1 MAKKQQGKPEYVTAI
16 SNRKARFEFE
26 ILDTIEAGIEL
37 LGSEVK
43 SVRLGKASL
52 SESYAMIHHGQ
63 VWLENMQITPYEH
76 NTLDKLEPKRSRRLL
91 LHKAEIMRL
100 QSKINEKGL
109 TLIPLKAYFNKRGV
123 LKVELGIARGKKL
136 YDKRETIKNRDA
148 ERQLQQLKK
157 QY

>member
-1 MAKKQQGKPEYVTAI
+1 MSKKKQGKPDYVTAI
-16 SNRKARFEFE
+16 SNRKARFEYE
-26 ILDTIEAGIEL
+26 ILDTVVAGIEL

-52 SESYAMIHHGQ
+52 NESYAMIQRGE

-76 NTLDKLEPKRSRRLL
+76 NTLETLDPKRSRRLL
-91 LHKAEIMRL
+91 LHKSEIVRL
-100 QSKINEKGL
+100 QSKISEKGL
-109 TLIPLKAYFNKRGV
+109 TLIPLKAFFNPKGI
-123 LKVELGIARGKKL
+123 LKIELGLARGKKL

>member
-1 MAKKQQGKPEYVTAI
+1 MSKKKQGKPDYVAAI
-16 SNRKARFEFE
+16 SNRKARFEYE
-26 ILDTIEAGIEL
+26 ILDTVVAGIEL

-52 SESYAMIHHGQ
+52 NESYAMIQRGE

-76 NTLDKLEPKRSRRLL
+76 NTLETLDPKRSRRLL
-91 LHKAEIMRL
+91 LHKSEIVRL
-100 QSKINEKGL
+100 QSKISEKGL
-109 TLIPLKAYFNKRGV
+109 TLIPLKAFFNPKGM
-123 LKVELGIARGKKL
+123 LKIELGLARGKKL

>member
-1 MAKKQQGKPEYVTAI
+1 MEKKQGKPEYVTAI
-16 SNRKARFEFE
+16 SNRKARFEYE
-26 ILDTIEAGIEL
+26 ILDTVVAGIEL

-52 SESYAMIHHGQ
+52 NESYAMIHRGE

-76 NTLDKLEPKRSRRLL
+76 NTLDELDPKRSRRLL
-91 LHKAEIMRL
+91 LHKAEILRL
-100 QSKINEKGL
+100 QSKISEKGL
-109 TLIPLKAYFNKRGV
+109 TLIPLKAFFNPKGI
-123 LKVELGIARGKKL
+123 LKVELGLARGKKL

>member
-1 MAKKQQGKPEYVTAI
+1 MAKKQQGKPEYVTVI

-26 ILDTIEAGIEL
+26 IFDTFEAGIEL

-76 NTLDKLEPKRSRRLL
+76 NTLDELEPKRSRRLL

-100 QSKINEKGL
+100 QSKISEKGL

-123 LKVELGIARGKKL
+123 LKIELGLARGKKL

-148 ERQLQQLKK
+148 ERQLQQIRK